1 MAKYHGKK
9 FGISVNAVD
18 LKAAAAK
25 ASLKIKVDT
34 GDVSNAGGSG
44 HKEYVE
50 GMDDGTLDLS
60 GPADFGAGLQ
70 DATMFAC
77 IGNGP
82 TTWKVKP
89 DNSAANSATNPEYQQ
104 AAILSDYS
112 IDFDV
117 GSPVSFSAAAQRT
130 GATTRATA

>member
-1 MAKYHGKK
+1 MAKYHGKE

-25 ASLKIKVDT
+25 AGIKFKVDT

-50 GMDDGTLDLS
+50 GMDDATLDLS
-60 GPADFGAGLQ
+60 GSADFGAGLQ
-70 DATMFAC
+70 DATMFAL
-77 IGNGP
+77 IGGGA

-89 DNSAANSATNPEYQQ
+89 DNGAANGATNPEFQQ
-104 AAILSDYS
+104 SAILTDYG
-112 IDFDV
+112 IDFDI
-117 GSPVSFSAAAQRT
+117 GGPVAYSSSAQRT
-130 GATTRATA
+130 GATTRAVA

>member
-18 LKAAAAK
+18 LKSAAAK

-34 GDVSNAGGSG
+34 GDVSNAGGNG

-50 GMDDGTLDLS
+50 GMDDATLDLS

-89 DNSAANSATNPEYQQ
+89 DNNAANSATNPEYQQ

-112 IDFDV
+112 IDFDT